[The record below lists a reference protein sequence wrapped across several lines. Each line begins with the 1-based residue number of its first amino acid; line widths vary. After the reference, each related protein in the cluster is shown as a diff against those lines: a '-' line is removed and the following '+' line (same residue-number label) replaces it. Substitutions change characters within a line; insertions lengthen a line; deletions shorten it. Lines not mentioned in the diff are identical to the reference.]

1 MTAQEIIDTLSKH
14 RLTMGD
20 FLLLDESGAFG
31 DKRAEL
37 FGGEIFYM
45 SPKHRPHARTV
56 TDLSFA
62 ILNALKEMDSDLS
75 VLIDVSL
82 HISDYDV
89 PEPDIILTNDP
100 DGDGVVPLEAAKLV
114 VEVSD
119 STLRVDLGVKAA
131 LYAAAG
137 IAEYW
142 VVDVKARLITQ
153 MSEPQPKG
161 YTNQAEVRFGQ
172 IIRSMTIAGLTLET
186 PKP

>member
-62 ILNALKEMDSDLS
+62 LLNALREIGSDLS

-89 PEPDIILTNDP
+89 PEPDIVLTNEP
-100 DGDGVVPLEAAKLV
+100 NGEGIVPLEAAKLI

-119 STLRVDLGVKAA
+119 STLRVDLGAKAA

-137 IAEYW
+137 VVEYW
-142 VVDVKARLITQ
+142 VVDVKARQITQ
-153 MSEPQPKG
+153 MSGPQPTG
-161 YTNQAEVRFGQ
+161 YATQTEVRFGQ
-172 IIRSMTIAGLTLET
+172 KIRSKTVAGLTVET

>member
-62 ILNALKEMDSDLS
+62 ILNALKEIGSDLS

-89 PEPDIILTNDP
+89 PEPDIVITNDP
-100 DGDGVVPLEAAKLV
+100 DGEGVVPLEAAKLV

-119 STLRVDLGVKAA
+119 ATLRVDLGAKAA
-131 LYAAAG
+131 LYGAAG

-153 MSEPQPKG
+153 MSDPQPKG
-161 YTNQAEVRFGQ
+161 YATQTEVRFGQ
-172 IIRSMTIAGLTLET
+172 KIRSMTIADLAVKT
-186 PKP
+186 PNP